1 MLVLKAENITVER
14 DGKQIFEGASIEIND
29 GDHIALIGRNG
40 VGKTT
45 LINCLLGKE
54 KTTGGTINY
63 PMKNEEWGIVEQDSL
78 QDNPLTA
85 REFVESGSSDL
96 FHAKQLLEEYQQ
108 AIQETPD
115 DMNVLSA
122 YNDVLTNFL
131 ELGGYEWEVSVE
143 MWLLKLGVMKE
154 AWNQPITSL
163 SGGQKTRAKLAKAM
177 QQNPKG
183 LVLDEPTNHLDVET
197 IQWLAQ
203 WLRSF
208 KGAILFISHE
218 RAFIDQVATIT
229 YELTPEGTKKYQGGY
244 SQYLKQVEHERKSL
258 ETQYHKQQAEK
269 RKLLEA
275 VTQYKQWFQKSHS
288 AASERD
294 PFAKK
299 KANKNMTRFKAK
311 EAALERLESNQVKK
325 PKDTPTLNV
334 ELEVGK
340 FDSKTLLRIENAAFQ
355 YERDELLFNS
365 LSFGIDHGDRI
376 AVIGQNGTGKSTLL
390 KLITGHLQP
399 VSGNVIHH
407 PQLKIGYFMQ
417 ELEGLDLQRSILEQ
431 ILKLPQMTQAD
442 ARTILACFLF
452 KGDQVFKKVKDL
464 SMGEKCRVAFV
475 KLYFSEANLLVLD
488 EPTNYL
494 DIETRERIEDALT
507 VYSGSVVT
515 VSHDPYMLEKIANRV
530 FSLDNGFYEYKGTYK
545 EWKNHVHL
553 SKEEQRI
560 NNEIER
566 LKLQLSNLI
575 AQEIEPGN
583 EKGTIELQ
591 QQIKDLKDQIHQL
604 EAEKKMG

>member
-1 MLVLKAENITVER
+1 MLVLKAENIAVER

-54 KTTGGTINY
+54 KVTSGTINY
-63 PMKNEEWGIVEQDSL
+63 SMKIEEWGIVTQDSL
-78 QDNPLTA
+78 QDNLLST
-85 REFVESGSSDL
+85 REFVESETLDL
-96 FHAKQLLEEYQQ
+96 FNVKRRLERYERL
-108 AIQETPD
+108 IQDTHK
-115 DMNVLSA
+115 DMDVLSK
-122 YNDVLTNFL
+122 YNEALDTFM

-143 MWLLKLGVMKE
+143 KSLLKLGLKKE
-154 AWNQPITSL
+154 TWNQSITSL
-163 SGGQKTRAKLAKAM
+163 SGGQKTRAKLAKAL
-177 QQNPKG
+177 QRNPKA
-183 LVLDEPTNHLDVET
+183 LVLDEPTNHLDAET
-197 IQWLAQ
+197 MQWLAR
-203 WLRSF
+203 WLQSF

-229 YELTPEGTKKYQGGY
+229 YELTPEGTKKYHGGY
-244 SQYLKQVEHERKSL
+244 SQYLKQVEHERKTF

-311 EAALERLESNQVKK
+311 EAALERLENNQVEK
-325 PKDTPTLNV
+325 PKDAPKINV
-334 ELEVGK
+334 ELEGGR
-340 FDSKTLLRIENAAFQ
+340 FDSKILLRFENAAFQ
-355 YERDELLFNS
+355 YDQDEKLFSS
-365 LSFGIDHGDRI
+365 LSFTIDRGDRI

-390 KLITGHLQP
+390 KLITGHLLP
-399 VSGNVIHH
+399 VSGDVIHH

-417 ELEGLDLQRSILEQ
+417 ELEGLDLQQSILEQ
-431 ILKLPQMTQAD
+431 ILELPQMTQED

-452 KGDQVFKKVKDL
+452 KGDQVFKKVKGL

-475 KLYFSEANLLVLD
+475 KLYFSAANLLVLD

-507 VYSGSVVT
+507 VYPGSVVT
-515 VSHDPYMLEKIANRV
+515 VSHDPYMLKKVANRV
-530 FSLDNGFYEYKGTYK
+530 FSLDNGFYEYKGTYM

-553 SKEEQRI
+553 SKDEQRI

-566 LKLQLSNLI
+566 LEFQLSNLI
-575 AQEIEPGN
+575 AQELEPGD
-583 EKGTIELQ
+583 EIGTLELQ
-591 QQIKDLKDQIHQL
+591 KQIKDLKKQIYQL
-604 EAEKKMG
+604 EAEKKS

>member
-1 MLVLKAENITVER
+1 MLVLKAENIAVER
-14 DGKQIFEGASIEIND
+14 DGKQIFEGAAIEIND

-54 KTTGGTINY
+54 KVTSGTINY
-63 PMKNEEWGIVEQDSL
+63 SMKIGEWGIVTQESL
-78 QDNPLTA
+78 QDNLLTT
-85 REFVESGSSDL
+85 REFVESETLDL
-96 FHAKQLLEEYQQ
+96 FNVKRRLERYERL
-108 AIQETPD
+108 IQDNYE
-115 DMNVLSA
+115 DMDVLSK
-122 YNDVLTNFL
+122 YNKALDTFM

-143 MWLLKLGVMKE
+143 KSLLKLGLKKDT
-154 AWNQPITSL
+154 WNQPIASL

-177 QQNPKG
+177 QRNPKA
-183 LVLDEPTNHLDVET
+183 LVLDEPTNHLDAVT
-197 IQWLAQ
+197 MQWLAG
-203 WLRSF
+203 WLQSF

-229 YELTPEGTKKYQGGY
+229 YELTPEGTKKYHGGY
-244 SQYLKQVEHERKSL
+244 SQYLKQVEHERKTL
-258 ETQYHKQQAEK
+258 EAQYHKQQAEK

-311 EAALERLESNQVKK
+311 EAALERLENNQVEK
-325 PKDTPTLNV
+325 PKEAPKINV
-334 ELEVGK
+334 ELEGGR
-340 FDSKTLLRIENAAFQ
+340 FDSKILLRFENAAFQ
-355 YERDELLFNS
+355 YDQDEKLFSS
-365 LSFGIDHGDRI
+365 LSFTIDRGDRI

-390 KLITGHLQP
+390 KLITGHLLP
-399 VSGNVIHH
+399 VSGDVIHH

-417 ELEGLDLQRSILEQ
+417 ELEGLDLQQSVLEQ
-431 ILKLPQMTQAD
+431 ILELPQMTQED

-494 DIETRERIEDALT
+494 DIETRERIEDALI
-507 VYSGSVVT
+507 VYPGSVVT
-515 VSHDPYMLEKIANRV
+515 VSHDPYMLEKVANRV
-530 FSLDNGFYEYKGTYK
+530 FSLDNGFYEYKGTYM
-545 EWKNHVHL
+545 EWKKHVHL
-553 SKEEQRI
+553 SKDEQSI

-566 LKLQLSNLI
+566 LELQLSNLI
-575 AQEIEPGN
+575 AQELEPGD
-583 EKGTIELQ
+583 EIGTLALQ
-591 QQIKDLKDQIHQL
+591 KQITDLKKQIYQL
-604 EAEKKMG
+604 EAEKKS